1 MNKNCR
7 DRILREQVRLAMQQ
21 LPMTLIAPLVAALVL
36 ALAACGVVA
45 GGRILVWISMV
56 LVTVLGG
63 TFLHLQF
70 RKVRDDAFN
79 GEHWQN
85 LYLTLNL
92 ITGIVWGASA
102 FIIFPPIDHPGLI
115 FLFFLVIAC
124 LSTTTTLPYSSLKFG
139 PAAWAGPAV
148 LAYALR
154 CCMEGGELGYTIGM
168 LGVLFLFSVI
178 IFGLKHN
185 RFITSGIVLRFENLE
200 LLEEVRRVN
209 DSISREITERKLA
222 QKTLEESEE
231 RFRLAFRTSPDSIG
245 LNRLS
250 DGMFIDIN
258 EGFTKI
264 TGYTSDDVM
273 GKTALE
279 LDIWNDLKARER
291 FRASLEGSGFVENVE
306 AEFRAKDGRVL
317 TGLMSARIL
326 RINQEDMI
334 LNIARDI
341 SAWKK
346 TEEEKKKLETELFF
360 SQKMESVGRLAGGVA
375 HDFNNMLSVIIGR
388 AEMAMHCGIL
398 NDGLRQ
404 NLNEII
410 HAAQRSAEL
419 TRQLLA
425 FASKQSISPKITDL
439 NETISGMLIMLRRLI
454 GEDIDLSWMPGI
466 DLPKV
471 RIDPSQID
479 QILVNLVVNAR
490 DSISGAGNIT
500 VRTDSFAVDE
510 AARAGKPE
518 LTAGRYVLLTVNDTG
533 AGMTR
538 EVREK
543 IFEPFFTT
551 KELGQGTG
559 LGLSS
564 VYGIVKQNN
573 GFIDVVSQPEKG
585 ATFKIYL
592 PAFENGTEAAPEKK
606 APGDRPTGAETILL
620 VEDNEAVLDLSKSM
634 IEMLGYT
641 VLASDAP
648 ARAITLAATYPGDI
662 DLLITDIIMPEMN
675 GRELVENLHRIR
687 PGLKSLYMSGYT
699 ANVIS
704 DRGILEENVNFI
716 QKPFGIDDLA
726 QKVRQ
731 VLDRPDGDLVP
742 G

>member
-1 MNKNCR
+1 
-7 DRILREQVRLAMQQ
+7 
-21 LPMTLIAPLVAALVL
+21 
-36 ALAACGVVA
+36 
-45 GGRILVWISMV
+45 
-56 LVTVLGG
+56 
-63 TFLHLQF
+63 
-70 RKVRDDAFN
+70 
-79 GEHWQN
+79 
-85 LYLTLNL
+85 
-92 ITGIVWGASA
+92 
-102 FIIFPPIDHPGLI
+102 
-115 FLFFLVIAC
+115 
-124 LSTTTTLPYSSLKFG
+124 
-139 PAAWAGPAV
+139 
-148 LAYALR
+148 
-154 CCMEGGELGYTIGM
+154 
-168 LGVLFLFSVI
+168 
-178 IFGLKHN
+178 
-185 RFITSGIVLRFENLE
+185 
-200 LLEEVRRVN
+200 
-209 DSISREITERKLA
+209 
-222 QKTLEESEE
+222 
-231 RFRLAFRTSPDSIG
+231 
-245 LNRLS
+245 
-250 DGMFIDIN
+250 
-258 EGFTKI
+258 
-264 TGYTSDDVM
+264 
-273 GKTALE
+273 
-279 LDIWNDLKARER
+279 
-291 FRASLEGSGFVENVE
+291 
-306 AEFRAKDGRVL
+306 
-317 TGLMSARIL
+317 
-326 RINQEDMI
+326 
-334 LNIARDI
+334 
-341 SAWKK
+341 
-346 TEEEKKKLETELFF
+346 
-360 SQKMESVGRLAGGVA
+360 
-375 HDFNNMLSVIIGR
+375 
-388 AEMAMHCGIL
+388 
-398 NDGLRQ
+398 
-404 NLNEII
+404 
-410 HAAQRSAEL
+410 
-419 TRQLLA
+419 
-425 FASKQSISPKITDL
+425 
-439 NETISGMLIMLRRLI
+439 
-454 GEDIDLSWMPGI
+454 MPGI

-518 LTAGRYVLLTVNDTG
+518 LTAERYVLLTVNDTG

-634 IEMLGYT
+634 LEMLGYT

-648 ARAITLAATYPGDI
+648 ARAITLAETYPGDI

-687 PGLKSLYMSGYT
+687 PGFKSLYMSGYT